1 MKHFKTYS
9 TVILVAAILA
19 SCSGK
24 DDKKGMQNG
33 DETPLVQVQSVF
45 AEGVDETSEY
55 AATVEAFKTN
65 NIMSA
70 TGNRIK
76 SILVDVGSRVSA
88 GQTLVILDNVSTVTQ
103 QSAVAGQ
110 EAQVANQQAQLEG
123 QRAQVAGNKAQ
134 VAGNKAQ
141 VEGQNA
147 QVANQQASVANQSA
161 AVASQEAQLKTDEIN
176 LARQKKDLD
185 RAKELVRIGGGTQQT
200 VDQLQAAYDAS
211 LEAIKARR
219 SALEASKAS
228 LNASRESL
236 RASRE
241 SLNAS
246 RESLEASKVSLDAS
260 NSSLQAGHTSLNA
273 SRTSLGASQRQMQ
286 NVRENTTLTSPISG
300 VVSAR
305 NYDAGDLPGG
315 PILTIQQLNPLKVVV
330 NVNEEEF
337 PNIRVGMPVN
347 VRFDVVPGETFV
359 GTVHL
364 IHPAIDQMTRT
375 FKVEVTIDNGGGK
388 ISTGMF
394 ARVSFNYGTANHIV
408 VPDRAIV
415 KMQGA
420 GIRYVYVLE
429 PNGTV
434 RYVEVKLGKRMGD
447 RYEVLS
453 GLSNGDKVV
462 IAGQSRLTDGKKVK
476 VQQK

>member
-1 MKHFKTYS
+1 MKTLKTIS
-9 TVILVAAILA
+9 TILIVAALLA
-19 SCSGK
+19 SCGGK
-24 DDKKGMQNG
+24 KDKKGMQNG

-45 AEGVDETSEY
+45 AEAVDETSDY

-65 NIMSA
+65 NIMSS

-88 GQTLVILDNVSTVTQ
+88 GQTLVILDNVTTVNQ
-103 QSAVAGQ
+103 ESAVAGQ
-110 EAQVANQQAQLEG
+110 RASVANQQAQ
-123 QRAQVAGNKAQ
+123 VAGQ
-134 VAGNKAQ
+134 TAQ
-141 VEGQNA
+141 VEGQRA
-147 QVANQQASVANQSA
+147 AVANQDA

-211 LEAIKARR
+211 LEALKARR
-219 SALEASKAS
+219 RALQASKAS
-228 LNASRESL
+228 LQ
-236 RASRE
+236 
-241 SLNAS
+241 
-246 RESLEASKVSLDAS
+246 ASKASLDAS
-260 NSSLQAGHTSLNA
+260 HSSLQASRTSLGA
-273 SRTSLGASQRQMQ
+273 SNTSLGASQRQMQ
-286 NVRENTTLTSPISG
+286 NVRENTRLTSPISG

-337 PNIRVGMPVN
+337 PKIKNGMPVN
-347 VRFDVVPGETFV
+347 VTFDVLPGESFV

-364 IHPAIDQMTRT
+364 IHPQIDQATRT
-375 FKVEVTIDNGGGK
+375 FKVEVTIGNGGGK

-408 VPDRAIV
+408 VPDKAIV

-429 PNGTV
+429 PNSTV
-434 RYVEVKLGKRMGD
+434 RYVEVKLGKRLGD
-447 RYEVLS
+447 RYEILS
-453 GLSNGDKVV
+453 GLSNGDQVV
-462 IAGQSRLTDGKKVK
+462 VAGQSRLTNGKKVK
-476 VQQK
+476 VQKK

>member
-1 MKHFKTYS
+1 MKTLKTIS
-9 TVILVAAILA
+9 TILIVAALLA
-19 SCSGK
+19 SCGGK
-24 DDKKGMQNG
+24 KDKKGMQNG

-45 AEGVDETSEY
+45 AEAVDETSDY

-65 NIMSA
+65 NIMSS

-88 GQTLVILDNVSTVTQ
+88 GQTLVILDNVTTVNQ
-103 QSAVAGQ
+103 ESAVAGQ
-110 EAQVANQQAQLEG
+110 RASVANQQAQ
-123 QRAQVAGNKAQ
+123 VAGQ
-134 VAGNKAQ
+134 TAQ
-141 VEGQNA
+141 VEGQR
-147 QVANQQASVANQSA
+147 A

-211 LEAIKARR
+211 LEALKARKR
-219 SALEASKAS
+219 ALQASKAS
-228 LNASRESL
+228 LQ
-236 RASRE
+236 
-241 SLNAS
+241 
-246 RESLEASKVSLDAS
+246 ASKASLDAS
-260 NSSLQAGHTSLNA
+260 HSSLQASRTSLGA
-273 SRTSLGASQRQMQ
+273 SNTSLGASQRQMQ
-286 NVRENTTLTSPISG
+286 NVRENTRLTSPISG

-337 PNIRVGMPVN
+337 PKIKNGMPVN
-347 VRFDVVPGETFV
+347 VTFDVLPGESFV

-364 IHPAIDQMTRT
+364 IHPQIDQATRT
-375 FKVEVTIDNGGGK
+375 FKVEVTIGNGGGK

-408 VPDRAIV
+408 VPDKAIV

-429 PNGTV
+429 PNSTV
-434 RYVEVKLGKRMGD
+434 RYVEVKLGKRLGD
-447 RYEVLS
+447 RYEILS
-453 GLSNGDKVV
+453 GLSNGDQVV
-462 IAGQSRLTDGKKVK
+462 VAGQSRLTNGKKVK
-476 VQQK
+476 VQKK

>member
-1 MKHFKTYS
+1 MKTLKTIS
-9 TVILVAAILA
+9 TILIVAALLA
-19 SCSGK
+19 SCGGK
-24 DDKKGMQNG
+24 KDKKGMQNG

-45 AEGVDETSEY
+45 AEAVDETSDY

-65 NIMSA
+65 NIMSS

-88 GQTLVILDNVSTVTQ
+88 GQTLVILDNVTTVNQ
-103 QSAVAGQ
+103 ESAVAGQ
-110 EAQVANQQAQLEG
+110 RASVANQQAQ
-123 QRAQVAGNKAQ
+123 VAGQ
-134 VAGNKAQ
+134 TAQ
-141 VEGQNA
+141 VEGQRA
-147 QVANQQASVANQSA
+147 AVANQDA

-211 LEAIKARR
+211 LEALKARKR
-219 SALEASKAS
+219 ALQASKAS
-228 LNASRESL
+228 LQ
-236 RASRE
+236 
-241 SLNAS
+241 
-246 RESLEASKVSLDAS
+246 ASKASLDAS
-260 NSSLQAGHTSLNA
+260 HSSLQASRTSLGA
-273 SRTSLGASQRQMQ
+273 SNTSLGASQRQMQ
-286 NVRENTTLTSPISG
+286 NVRENTRLTSPISG

-337 PNIRVGMPVN
+337 PKIKNGMPVN
-347 VRFDVVPGETFV
+347 VTFDVLPGESFV

-364 IHPAIDQMTRT
+364 IHPQIDQATRT
-375 FKVEVTIDNGGGK
+375 FKVEVTIGNGGGK

-408 VPDRAIV
+408 VPDKAIV

-429 PNGTV
+429 PNSTV
-434 RYVEVKLGKRMGD
+434 RYVEVKLGKRLGD
-447 RYEVLS
+447 RYEILS
-453 GLSNGDKVV
+453 GLSNGDQVV
-462 IAGQSRLTDGKKVK
+462 VAGQSRLTNGKKVN
-476 VQQK
+476 VQKK

>member
-1 MKHFKTYS
+1 MKTLKTIS
-9 TVILVAAILA
+9 TILIVAALLA
-19 SCSGK
+19 SCGGK
-24 DDKKGMQNG
+24 KDKKGMQNG

-45 AEGVDETSEY
+45 AEAVDETSDY

-65 NIMSA
+65 NIMSS

-88 GQTLVILDNVSTVTQ
+88 GQTLVILDNVTTVNQ
-103 QSAVAGQ
+103 ESAVAGQ
-110 EAQVANQQAQLEG
+110 RASVANQQAQ
-123 QRAQVAGNKAQ
+123 VAGQ
-134 VAGNKAQ
+134 SAQ
-141 VEGQNA
+141 VEGQRA
-147 QVANQQASVANQSA
+147 AVANQDA

-211 LEAIKARR
+211 LEALKARKR
-219 SALEASKAS
+219 ALQASKAS
-228 LNASRESL
+228 L
-236 RASRE
+236 
-241 SLNAS
+241 
-246 RESLEASKVSLDAS
+246 DAS
-260 NSSLQAGHTSLNA
+260 HSSLQASRTSLGA
-273 SRTSLGASQRQMQ
+273 SNTSLGASQRQMQ
-286 NVRENTTLTSPISG
+286 NVRENTRLTSPISG

-337 PNIRVGMPVN
+337 PKIKNGMPVN
-347 VRFDVVPGETFV
+347 VTFDVLPGESFV

-364 IHPAIDQMTRT
+364 IHPQIDQATRT
-375 FKVEVTIDNGGGK
+375 FKVEVTIGNGGGK

-408 VPDRAIV
+408 VPDKAIV

-429 PNGTV
+429 PNSTV
-434 RYVEVKLGKRMGD
+434 RYVEVKLGKRLGD
-447 RYEVLS
+447 RYEILS
-453 GLSNGDKVV
+453 GLSNGDQVV
-462 IAGQSRLTDGKKVK
+462 VAGQSRLTNGKKVK
-476 VQQK
+476 VQKK